1 VQRACPTGKHGP
13 TQIVGE
19 GMKEGAGS
27 GEEEQ
32 DTSRPYNL
40 QI

>member
-1 VQRACPTGKHGP
+1 VQRACPTGKQGP

-19 GMKEGAGS
+19 GMKEGKRGS

-40 QI
+40 